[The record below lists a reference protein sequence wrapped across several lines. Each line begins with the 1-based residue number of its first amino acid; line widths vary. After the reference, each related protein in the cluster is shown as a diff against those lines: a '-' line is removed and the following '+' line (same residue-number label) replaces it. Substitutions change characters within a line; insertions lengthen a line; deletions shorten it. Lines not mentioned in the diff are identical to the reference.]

1 MLIKSGM
8 KIEHTKAQD
17 KGHFDAVIKE
27 GKAGTMSYTW
37 NGEKRITIKH
47 TEVYSEFEGE
57 GVGKKLVRE
66 AVEFARQ
73 ENLNI
78 EGETRLQETDRK
90 SLAELHEELEKIR
103 RIKDETIKA
112 NQDRKGNTE

>member
-1 MLIKSGM
+1 M

-17 KGHFDAVIKE
+17 KGHFDAVLKE

-57 GVGKKLVRE
+57 GVGKKLVFE

-73 ENLNI
+73 ENLKI
-78 EGETRLQETDRK
+78 IPECSYAKHVLQSDDTFSDV
-90 SLAELHEELEKIR
+90 LI
-103 RIKDETIKA
+103 
-112 NQDRKGNTE
+112 